1 MLNKDE
7 ILKADDLKTETVPVP
22 EWGGDVSIRMLTG
35 SERDSFEAS
44 IIGNGKDKNFRDI
57 RAKLCAR
64 CLVGEDGTRLFS
76 DAEILALGG
85 KSAKPLDRIFDAAQ
99 KLNGFT
105 DADVEELEKNS

>member
-7 ILKADDLKTETVPVP
+7 ILKADDLKTETVSVP
-22 EWGGDVSIRMLTG
+22 EWGGDVSIRTITG
-35 SERDSFEAS
+35 AERDSYEAG
-44 IIGNGKDKNFRDI
+44 IIGSGKKKNLQNL
-57 RAKLCAR
+57 RAKLCAK
-64 CLVGEDGTRLFS
+64 CLVDEDGTRLFS